1 MNEAR
6 IEPSSGACSASVVH
20 AEAAEP
26 MNERY
31 DTREDEGGW
40 TVFDIFTG
48 QPVVIMDVPQL
59 GLNIQDA
66 IDLAELLDEPAMRA
80 DRNLRQ

>member
-1 MNEAR
+1 M
-6 IEPSSGACSASVVH
+6 
-20 AEAAEP
+20 
-26 MNERY
+26 
-31 DTREDEGGW
+31 
-40 TVFDIFTG
+40 FDIFTG

>member
-1 MNEAR
+1 
-6 IEPSSGACSASVVH
+6 
-20 AEAAEP
+20 

-31 DTREDEGGW
+31 DIREDDEGW

-48 QPVVIMDVPQL
+48 RPVVIMDVPQT
-59 GLNIQDA
+59 GLDIQDA
-66 IDLAELLDEPAMRA
+66 SDLAELLDKPAMRA

>member
-1 MNEAR
+1 
-6 IEPSSGACSASVVH
+6 
-20 AEAAEP
+20 

-31 DTREDEGGW
+31 DIKPDDEGF

-48 QPVVIMDVPQL
+48 KPVVIMEVPQV
-59 GLNIQDA
+59 GLEIQDA
-66 IDLAELLDEPAMRA
+66 SDLAELLDKPAMRA

>member
-1 MNEAR
+1 
-6 IEPSSGACSASVVH
+6 
-20 AEAAEP
+20 

-31 DTREDEGGW
+31 AIEQDREGW

-48 QPVVIMDVPQL
+48 QPVVVSGVPQT
-59 GLNIQDA
+59 GLDIQDA
-66 IDLAELLDEPAMRA
+66 SDLVELLDKPSMRA

>member
-1 MNEAR
+1 
-6 IEPSSGACSASVVH
+6 
-20 AEAAEP
+20 

-31 DTREDEGGW
+31 DIKRDDEGF

-48 QPVVIMDVPQL
+48 KPVVIMEVPQV
-59 GLNIQDA
+59 GLDIQDA
-66 IDLAELLDEPAMRA
+66 SDLAELLDKPAMRA